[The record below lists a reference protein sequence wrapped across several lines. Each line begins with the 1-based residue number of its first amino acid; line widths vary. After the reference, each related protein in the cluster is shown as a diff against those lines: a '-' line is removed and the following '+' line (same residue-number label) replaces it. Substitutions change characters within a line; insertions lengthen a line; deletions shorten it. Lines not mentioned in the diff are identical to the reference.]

1 MTRMIL
7 TSVCLLWALAPFSFA
22 AEGRGE
28 GKGKGKGKGKG
39 GGGPVTTIHR
49 DVAIVGGGAAGSY
62 SAVRLRED
70 FGVSVVV
77 IEKDNKLVG

>member
-1 MTRMIL
+1 MARIVL
-7 TSVCLLWALAPFSFA
+7 TFVCLLWALVPISFA
-22 AEGRGE
+22 TEGE
-28 GKGKGKGKGKG
+28 GEDKGKGKG